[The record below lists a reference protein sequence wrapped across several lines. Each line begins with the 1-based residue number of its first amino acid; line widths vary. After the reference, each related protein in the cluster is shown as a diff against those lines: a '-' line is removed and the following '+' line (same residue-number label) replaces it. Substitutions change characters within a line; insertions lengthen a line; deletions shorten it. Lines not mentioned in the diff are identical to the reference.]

1 MFLEKYKP
9 AYGVIA
15 VIVFINIVITS
26 LSLLFFIPRFIY
38 IPLCFITSLIGILL
52 VSAVI
57 PNTEIAARDEK
68 SRFIKN
74 TLIYCF
80 YFACINIAV
89 SFGLSFVF
97 VSIFG
102 GLLLKI
108 GNLYIST
115 NIVSAIGFA
124 VFLVIQWR
132 YLTYTGYQA
141 TIKKEYNG
149 PLFAIVGALAVSF
162 QIPMILG
169 EWINRSHLEASFATY
184 NVNIFPSVIP
194 FLRPFIPS
202 ILGALAMTLLNMY
215 IIYTFYKK
223 GRDAFFE
230 ERPHNKDYDAEQ
242 QKEIYKNEKTKIY

>member
-1 MFLEKYKP
+1 MYLEKYKP

-15 VIVFINIVITS
+15 VIVFINLVITS
-26 LSLLFFIPRFIY
+26 LSELFFIPRFVY
-38 IPLCFITSLIGILL
+38 IPLCFISSLIGVLL

-68 SRFIKN
+68 SRFIKS

-97 VSIFG
+97 VSVLG

-108 GNLYIST
+108 GDLYIST
-115 NIVSAIGFA
+115 NIVSVIGFA
-124 VFLVIQWR
+124 IFLVVQWR

-141 TIKKEYNG
+141 TIKREYNG
-149 PLFAIVGALAVSF
+149 PLFAIVGAHAVSF

-169 EWINRSHLEASFATY
+169 EWIHRSALEASFATY

-202 ILGALAMTLLNMY
+202 ILGALGMVLLNMF

-223 GRDAFFE
+223 GRGGLL
-230 ERPHNKDYDAEQ
+230 RGTPPQ
-242 QKEIYKNEKTKIY
+242 QGLRQGTTGRNI